1 MVKVDCGTA
10 KPIAVRDEMSSR
22 INTPILRVLV
32 APGQIGTHRSAGR
45 PEGELAAAD
54 EVESANASLSVGEA
68 LPTAFGRLHHG
79 RDRLRGILCTL
90 AALSCARKGT
100 AAPSLPLQLA
110 VQAS

>member
-1 MVKVDCGTA
+1 M
-10 KPIAVRDEMSSR
+10 
-22 INTPILRVLV
+22 RVLV
-32 APGQIGTHRSAGR
+32 AHGQIGTHRSAGR

-90 AALSCARKGT
+90 AALSCSRKGMYRRFNT
-100 AAPSLPLQLA
+100 PRIVAESSPEAK
-110 VQAS
+110 

>member
-1 MVKVDCGTA
+1 MTCCRMVSFT
-10 KPIAVRDEMSSR
+10 SY
-22 INTPILRVLV
+22 L
-32 APGQIGTHRSAGR
+32 
-45 PEGELAAAD
+45 
-54 EVESANASLSVGEA
+54 A

-90 AALSCARKGT
+90 TALSCARKGT